1 MTDLLYFFAVPIF
14 IIIIFTMLYRGGS
27 KNYKIIK
34 ETNTLGESR
43 YEVWFEYESLDCAS
57 RNWHKEAEYATL
69 EEADAFIARQ
79 FKTRE
84 TVREGKLK

>member
-1 MTDLLYFFAVPIF
+1 MIDLLYFFAVPIF
-14 IIIIFTMLYRGGS
+14 IILVVLMSYRGGS

-34 ETNTLGESR
+34 ETNTLGESK
-43 YEVWFEYESLDCAS
+43 YEIYFEYESLDCTS
-57 RNWHKEAEYATL
+57 RSWRKEAEYATL

>member
-1 MTDLLYFFAVPIF
+1 MIDLLYFFAVPIF
-14 IIIIFTMLYRGGS
+14 VILAGLMLYRGGS

-34 ETNTLGESR
+34 ETNTLGEST
-43 YEVWFEYESLDCAS
+43 YEVWFEYESIDCVS
-57 RNWHKEAEYATL
+57 RTWRKESEYTTL